1 MKAVQIDRYA
11 RTANASVRD
20 VPMPETGED
29 QVLIKVKA
37 AAVNPLEQLIMT
49 GSVRLIQDYP
59 MPLTLG
65 NECSGVVAKVGRLVK
80 RFKVG
85 DAVYTRL
92 PLRSIGALAEY
103 VAVAQS
109 AVARMPAGYE
119 FATAAAI
126 PLTGLT
132 AWQGLT
138 EILQARPGE
147 TVFIPGGSGS
157 FGQMAVPIARALGL
171 NVIVSGNARARDS
184 MIAAGATRYLD
195 YRKENYWE
203 LLSNVDYVIDALGA
217 GEFER
222 ELSVLKS
229 GGRLLSLRTGPNRE
243 FAARSGFPLLKR
255 MLFTAAGARYDRA
268 ARKQGKEYR
277 FIFVRADGAQLGKI
291 TDIVEQYHIVPRV
304 DPHEFG
310 IEQANA
316 ALELVARGHTDGK
329 VVVRL

>member
-29 QVLIKVKA
+29 EVLIKVKA

-65 NECSGVVAKVGRLVK
+65 NECSGVVAKVGRIVK

-103 VAVAQS
+103 VAVEQS

-157 FGQMAVPIARALGL
+157 FGQMAVPITRALGL

-203 LLSNVDYVIDALGA
+203 LLTNVDYVIDALGA

-222 ELSVLKS
+222 ELSVLKP

-243 FAARSGFPLLKR
+243 FAARSGFPLIKR
-255 MLFTAAGARYDRA
+255 MLFAAAGARYDRA

-329 VVVRL
+329 VVVRF